1 MDNLNSKYGRIEL
14 MSKKITFLIDED
26 VLGIDRYI
34 AMLDVNIKKVGDPDA
49 PRLGSDDPIVAKYAS
64 DNKYVIITGDDKMVK
79 QCRVFDIPYVTNSME
94 DLARKVIQYVK
105 EHPSS

>member
-34 AMLDVNIKKVGDPDA
+34 AKNVPQNPG
-49 PRLGSDDPIVAKYAS
+49 
-64 DNKYVIITGDDKMVK
+64 ITIF
-79 QCRVFDIPYVTNSME
+79 CCLCP
-94 DLARKVIQYVK
+94 
-105 EHPSS
+105 